1 MRIMRMMIVRHDGE
15 FNDWYLWHWPI
26 RSGDGLRGVL
36 MALREGHVMVMAVV
50 VDPRWPGLWGS
61 SYLPFPVGVFPH
73 FDNYCAILVHIIR
86 ISALLVASTEY
97 LLRARCSARH
107 HESVRWC
114 FCLWMHCPA
123 LTGSGGNQSLRSW
136 QSKL

>member
-1 MRIMRMMIVRHDGE
+1 MRIMRMMIARHDGE

-26 RSGDGLRGVL
+26 RSGDGLRGVP

-61 SYLPFPVGVFPH
+61 SYLPFPVGVSPH

-86 ISALLVASTEY
+86 RWRSGEGKYSSYCWGEDEAKVSNLWVTSEY
-97 LLRARCSARH
+97 SPFGH
-107 HESVRWC
+107 YFQH
-114 FCLWMHCPA
+114 
-123 LTGSGGNQSLRSW
+123 
-136 QSKL
+136 